1 MNKCYSVVAALVLGV
16 MSVGAQAAQPP
27 TLKAGLWEMQMQS
40 GSVGGAAMPE
50 AAEMNKA
57 MQKMRAQLAN
67 MPPEQRKMI
76 EAQMG
81 GMGVSMSGSGMGI
94 RICLT
99 DEDIKRDAIPV
110 SNDGKCT
117 SKIKSRSSNRWV
129 IAHSCTEPVSSGE
142 AEVNFESAKA
152 YSVKAKGTMTQG
164 GQTKPYEMSMR
175 MQHVSTPRN
184 WASNI
189 SNSIN
194 NICST

>member
-1 MNKCYSVVAALVLGV
+1 
-16 MSVGAQAAQPP
+16 
-27 TLKAGLWEMQMQS
+27 
-40 GSVGGAAMPE
+40 
-50 AAEMNKA
+50 
-57 MQKMRAQLAN
+57 
-67 MPPEQRKMI
+67 
-76 EAQMG
+76 
-81 GMGVSMSGSGMGI
+81 MGI

-175 MQHVSTPRN
+175 MQHVSTGLRQCEAGLAIGQAISAT
-184 WASNI
+184 ASTT
-189 SNSIN
+189 SAAHETDAEDAAAPGAVKLGRTP
-194 NICST
+194 CCYRKQKREPWLPFLLFARAR